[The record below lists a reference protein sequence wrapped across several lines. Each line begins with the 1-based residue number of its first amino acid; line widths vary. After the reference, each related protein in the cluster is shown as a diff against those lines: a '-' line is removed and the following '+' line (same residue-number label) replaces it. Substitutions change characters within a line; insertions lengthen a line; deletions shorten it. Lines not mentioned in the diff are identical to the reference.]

1 MHPLGAL
8 AVASLALLDDA
19 ADGGEVWK
27 VRCVGWPRD
36 DAGATPFVAIVGKLA
51 FLVEG
56 EFAALVSGREGGL
69 HARKQRGVVG
79 FKLQGVMR
87 SGVAHRGGHG
97 GMAMQGISGND
108 AAFQNQTF
116 QCREPRRPFTSP
128 RCKPGCPERPRLSI
142 PHP

>member
-1 MHPLGAL
+1 MHPLGEL

-19 ADGGEVWK
+19 ADGGEVRK

-97 GMAMQGISGND
+97 GRGIQKINGKKADPSKN
-108 AAFQNQTF
+108 TF
-116 QCREPRRPFTSP
+116 
-128 RCKPGCPERPRLSI
+128 
-142 PHP
+142 